1 MCCGLIVGDIRHNKG
16 TNDLDYYL
24 LHEDRRDPGFGWV
37 SGDFLKSD
45 KEIEQLR
52 EQERREAEKEAKE
65 AKKAEKKGKCVVS

>member
-1 MCCGLIVGDIRHNKG
+1 M
-16 TNDLDYYL
+16 

-52 EQERREAEKEAKE
+52 ERERREADEK
-65 AKKAEKKGKCVVS
+65 AKKAEKEGKCVVS